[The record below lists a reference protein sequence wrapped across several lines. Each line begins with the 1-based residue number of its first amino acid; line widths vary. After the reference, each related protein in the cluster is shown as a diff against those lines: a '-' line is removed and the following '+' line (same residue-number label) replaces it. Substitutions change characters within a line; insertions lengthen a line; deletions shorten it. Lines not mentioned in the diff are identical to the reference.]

1 MSKVKRI
8 LSVIMAMVMVLA
20 MSIPTFAAT
29 SGSDGTYGTKDDR
42 GKITVKGIESTGE
55 TSISV
60 KAYKVIAATYDTN
73 GYFSGYESLY
83 TDAVTNDDIKPD
95 DQGKVT
101 ITQSQMT
108 NLVDKVSGSTGITM
122 IKEANGD
129 YVADGVE
136 PGTYLV
142 LVTGTEET
150 SYNPMVVSVS
160 YVRKSDGTTGL
171 DEKALDI
178 TDGVATAKKSDK
190 PKVDKKILES
200 NGSTTDGNSVHI
212 GDTVK
217 YSVSVK
223 PIPNYAGKYPVLNVV
238 DTLSD
243 GLTYQNDLKVTVK
256 DDVKDEELANTAYEV
271 TTSGQGIKVDFV
283 VDGNYTL
290 NAYSG
295 KEAVIT
301 YSAKVNDKAKVNE
314 IGNGNDAVLNFS
326 RDSKTEKDV
335 DSDEDKTYT
344 YTFEIDGTAT
354 GTTGIINKK
363 GDKTVDKDGLNGA
376 TFGLYKTKDQAKND
390 TTTTGDDAFQV
401 KKSETIDSKKG
412 QLNFK
417 GLKEGTYYLK
427 ELSAPTGY
435 SVNTHIF
442 EITIEA
448 TYNTNESPKIDFGKL
463 VSWRVLV
470 DGTPIASFTAN
481 SEVTWD
487 KDITGADVMNTQ
499 ISSLPSTGG
508 IGTTIF
514 TIGGC
519 AIMIIAAG
527 LFFAT
532 RRKTQK

>member
-1 MSKVKRI
+1 MSKVKKI
-8 LSVIMAMVMVLA
+8 LSVMMAMVMVLA
-20 MSIPTFAAT
+20 MSISTFAAT
-29 SGSDGTYGTKDDR
+29 PGDDRTYGTQDDR

-101 ITQSQMT
+101 ITQGQMV

-122 IKEANGD
+122 IKDTNGD
-129 YVADGVE
+129 YVADDVE

-160 YVRKSDGTTGL
+160 YVRNSDGTTGL
-171 DEKALDI
+171 DETALDI

-190 PKVDKKILES
+190 PKVDKKILDS
-200 NGSTTDGNSVHI
+200 NGSTADGNSVHI

-243 GLTYQNDLKVTVK
+243 GLTYQDDLIVTVDGK
-256 DDVKDEELANTAYEV
+256 ELAKNAYTV
-271 TTSGQGIKVDFV
+271 THDRQEIKVDFV
-283 VDGNYTL
+283 VKGNNYTL
-290 NAYSG
+290 NEYSG

-301 YSAKVNDKAKVNE
+301 YSAKVNENAKVNE
-314 IGNGNDAVLNFS
+314 LGNGNDAVLNFS
-326 RDSKTEKDV
+326 RDSKTENDV
-335 DSDEDKTYT
+335 DDDEDKTYT

-363 GDKTVDKDGLNGA
+363 GDKTDDEGGLDDA
-376 TFGLYKTKDQAKND
+376 TFGLYETQEKAEND
-390 TTTTGDDAFQV
+390 TTTTGRDAFQV
-401 KKSETIDSKKG
+401 KKSKTIGDKKG

-427 ELSAPTGY
+427 ELSAPNGY

-442 EITIEA
+442 EIKIEA
-448 TYNTNESPKIDFGKL
+448 TYNTNQSPKIDYGKL
-463 VSWRVLV
+463 ISWRVLV

-481 SEVTWD
+481 SYGTWD

-519 AIMIIAAG
+519 AIMIVAAG